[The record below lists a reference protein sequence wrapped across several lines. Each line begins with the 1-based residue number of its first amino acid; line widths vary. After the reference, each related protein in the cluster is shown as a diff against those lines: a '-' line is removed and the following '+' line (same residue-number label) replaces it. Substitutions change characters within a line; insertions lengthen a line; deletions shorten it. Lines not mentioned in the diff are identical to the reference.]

1 LTAVKATLRS
11 LPLPPRRV
19 AAALVLLATWC
30 LLAAPIL
37 EDWREEDW
45 REVDWREETLD
56 VREEATERE
65 EVTAVRAF
73 GLLLSLVLVAAAS
86 GAVHNS
92 AAEANK
98 TVVLILIS
106 DRIKQ
111 TPLRRWKQTLW
122 RIRTRPGGKNSKS
135 QRYKDIRSKSRTLP
149 DFGKS

>member
-1 LTAVKATLRS
+1 
-11 LPLPPRRV
+11 
-19 AAALVLLATWC
+19 

-37 EDWREEDW
+37 VDWCEEDWREEA
-45 REVDWREETLD
+45 LD
-56 VREEATERE
+56 VLEEATGRE
-65 EVTAVRAF
+65 EVTAVRAL
-73 GLLLSLVLVAAAS
+73 GLLLSLFLVAAAS

-122 RIRTRPGGKNSKS
+122 RIRTRPGGKNSK
-135 QRYKDIRSKSRTLP
+135 ISKIQTYPVKIPHAAGLW
-149 DFGKS
+149 